1 MCSLRGTHCIFP
13 SLSVCYAASQSLQLA
28 NKQEAQMAYRNSFL
42 CWFPPVLFFRPY
54 HQTVLSRVVL
64 GSADCPY
71 LCRRLALRYFPLC
84 LSNSRYYTIKSLHVT
99 KHNLRLLSVGP
110 QNTVS
115 WTTEHCQ
122 LDHRTLSVGPQ
133 NTVIWT
139 IEHCRLDHR
148 TLSVGPQGTV
158 SWTTEHC

>member
-110 QNTVS
+110 QNTVIIS
-115 WTTEHCQ
+115 LTNIKWQYAPFPFIYTAKPNALAVNLFSLYHITF
-122 LDHRTLSVGPQ
+122 SVTFSEP
-133 NTVIWT
+133 
-139 IEHCRLDHR
+139 
-148 TLSVGPQGTV
+148 S
-158 SWTTEHC
+158 